1 MAIAFSI
8 ATFMSTLLGGLF
20 ALYLRDRL
28 HLILGFSAGALLGA
42 AFFDLIPGALELV
55 RAADVH
61 LVAGMIAMG
70 FVAYMLLVRRIG
82 CVLSLPEP
90 AKARQYSESSR

>member
-42 AFFDLIPGALELV
+42 AFFDLIPPRLG
-55 RAADVH
+55 
-61 LVAGMIAMG
+61 
-70 FVAYMLLVRRIG
+70 
-82 CVLSLPEP
+82 
-90 AKARQYSESSR
+90 